1 MRYQNMEVAMPTLEE
16 RSKESLEE
24 LNQRLEAN
32 TLEMGIT
39 STFAQYLEQME
50 IYLLQLEKRVK
61 LLEAKNGIKTRD
73 GD

>member
-1 MRYQNMEVAMPTLEE
+1 MPTLEE